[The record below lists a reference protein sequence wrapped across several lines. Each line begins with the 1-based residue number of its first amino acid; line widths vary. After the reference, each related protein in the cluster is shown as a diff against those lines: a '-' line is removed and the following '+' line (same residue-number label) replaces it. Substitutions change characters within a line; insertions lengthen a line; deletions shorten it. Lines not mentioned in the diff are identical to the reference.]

1 MLKVAIVSIALL
13 FGTVAGAT
21 EYRTIERLASRS
33 LVENF
38 GNEAGVADSST
49 VRSINAL
56 ALNMIK
62 DFEGW
67 EPRAYNDPAGYCTIG
82 YGHLIA
88 LKRCET
94 IDLNEFAAELS
105 LESGSVL
112 LENDTLEARR
122 AIKRFVKV
130 DLSDH
135 QFGALA
141 AFVFNVGETNFKSST
156 MLRKINDEDFAGA
169 AKQFGRWVKA
179 DGVVLPGLVKR
190 RACEATHF
198 KGELEYGASGKFS
211 RSLCNDA
218 GIAGGDTELID
229 LEVGETN

>member
-1 MLKVAIVSIALL
+1 MNSQ
-13 FGTVAGAT
+13 
-21 EYRTIERLASRS
+21 S
-33 LVENF
+33 
-38 GNEAGVADSST
+38 
-49 VRSINAL
+49 
-56 ALNMIK
+56 
-62 DFEGW
+62 
-67 EPRAYNDPAGYCTIG
+67 
-82 YGHLIA
+82 
-88 LKRCET
+88 
-94 IDLNEFAAELS
+94 ELS

-198 KGELEYGASGKFS
+198 KGEARIRCLGQVQPQPVQRCWYRWRRYRIDRS
-211 RSLCNDA
+211 R
-218 GIAGGDTELID
+218 GW
-229 LEVGETN
+229 